1 MFLKE
6 DKEEFKK
13 QILEAYCF
21 GKPSTIFAQLIRKLG
36 IDMGIILVDEFVG
49 KAISIPTR
57 NSLKRAALPKTIK
70 DELRGLEPNSNAF
83 KLRVKNLSKFYGLR
97 KKAIL
102 KMDKTG
108 KYVR

>member
-1 MFLKE
+1 MFLKK

-36 IDMGIILVDEFVG
+36 IELGIILVDEFVG
-49 KAISIPTR
+49 QVISIPTR
-57 NSLKRAALPKTIK
+57 NSLKRAALPKMIR
-70 DELRGLEPNSNAF
+70 DELEGLKAGSNEF
-83 KLRVKNLSKFYGLR
+83 KLRIKSLSKFYGLR

-102 KMDKTG
+102 KMKETG
-108 KYVR
+108 IYGR